1 MADQVPQTENQEDS
15 KDELKALLEERIK
28 AQTAQRVVND
38 ILLEC
43 LSDLE
48 LRIKLDSATRG
59 VNLVYRGSNEYLS
72 DVEQCLT
79 AYLKVIEDKIEI
91 QGKPQSKQE

>member
-1 MADQVPQTENQEDS
+1 MAEQVSQAENQEDS

-43 LSDLE
+43 LSDLG

-72 DVEQCLT
+72 DIEQCLSE
-79 AYLKVIEDKIEI
+79 YLKIIESKIA
-91 QGKPQSKQE
+91 SMR

>member
-1 MADQVPQTENQEDS
+1 MADQAPQTEHQEDS

-48 LRIKLDSATRG
+48 LRIKLDGATRG

-72 DVEQCLT
+72 DAEQCLSE
-79 AYLKVIEDKIEI
+79 YLKIIEGKIASHDK
-91 QGKPQSKQE
+91 